1 MKRDELDVVIL
12 GEDLLNEGLVKGT
25 VGTIVM
31 VFDTPT
37 LGYLVEFCD
46 EAGRTIAMPALL
58 PAQLKSYFTP
68 CILKTLLV
76 DNNYPVAN
84 PVASDVMADLMHKA
98 APVEWDTHK
107 RRVYGNIQRL
117 MINRRD
123 YSDMF
128 KIMDG
133 FEYNGLTLYSMV
145 QAGNSK
151 PVWSNIYLR
160 NIETRVNE
168 IYLDPNL
175 IDKVLVGEDDMS
187 VFAYSFTNDCFEIC
201 DKAST
206 NYVIESHSNFSELLS
221 ALIDKVTVHHHT

>member
-1 MKRDELDVVIL
+1 MKRAELDVVVL
-12 GEDLLNEGLVKGT
+12 GEDLPNEGLVKGT

-46 EAGRTIAMPALL
+46 EEGRTIAMPALL

-68 CILKTLLV
+68 GILKTLLV

-84 PVASDVMADLMHKA
+84 PVDPDVMADLMRKA
-98 APVEWDTHK
+98 APAEWDAQK
-107 RRVYGNIQRL
+107 RKVFEDIQRL
-117 MINRRD
+117 MIHRLD

-133 FEYNGLTLYSMV
+133 LEYNGLTLYSLV
-145 QAGNSK
+145 QAENDE
-151 PVWSNIYLR
+151 PVWSNIYIR
-160 NIETRVNE
+160 NFETRDND
-168 IYLDPNL
+168 IYVDPNL
-175 IDKVLVGEDDMS
+175 SDKVLIGEDGMS
-187 VFAYSFTNDCFEIC
+187 VFAYSFKDDCFEIR

-206 NYVIESHSNFSELLS
+206 DYVIESHTNFSALLS
-221 ALIDKVTVHHHT
+221 ALIDTVN